1 VARLLSSANGASSLV
16 QLIVTPLCGRLC
28 DAVGSKP
35 LLIAAGM
42 AKLLP
47 YVCMVVSPSRA
58 AIFIMFTV
66 GEAAWTVYD
75 MAQSAL
81 LTNIID
87 GSEELAIATARVMS
101 LAGLAAV
108 IGHPVGGMAT
118 SINLRL
124 PFVIGSACCLAT
136 GAFVWL
142 GLTEGSR
149 KRPPPPPELKLKIT
163 KTQAL
168 PDLSSLGGGL
178 LCSGRVL
185 RLLTFAVLA
194 SKIAEAGHLRHIY
207 AVTRFGWTP
216 GQMAMWEA
224 ASGMCTTNL
233 CYLFVLIRTNLCQS
247 VQVCCDSQSRAV
259 PQRG

>member
-1 VARLLSSANGASSLV
+1 
-16 QLIVTPLCGRLC
+16 
-28 DAVGSKP
+28 
-35 LLIAAGM
+35 
-42 AKLLP
+42 
-47 YVCMVVSPSRA
+47 
-58 AIFIMFTV
+58 MFTV

-87 GSEELAIATARVMS
+87 GSEELAIATARVMN

-178 LCSGRVL
+178 LCSGVMCI
-185 RLLTFAVLA
+185 
-194 SKIAEAGHLRHIY
+194 SK
-207 AVTRFGWTP
+207 
-216 GQMAMWEA
+216 
-224 ASGMCTTNL
+224 
-233 CYLFVLIRTNLCQS
+233 
-247 VQVCCDSQSRAV
+247 
-259 PQRG
+259 